1 MRNLGSGVFRAVF
14 EEAESSEPSAFGLLP
29 TQNNRR
35 RSFAV
40 STIVNCIALAL
51 FLAFALT
58 HLPQVKPAPVE
69 ATALT
74 FELPKPHL
82 PRIPRVK
89 RIKVV
94 PASPKLLAKLA
105 PQKIPTPPRA
115 VAELEPQKIPSP
127 PKAAAAIPSVK
138 VGAFTTVRPTAV
150 ANIRSTPTVN
160 VGAFGNPMGA
170 RVNANAQEARLQ
182 APVLGT
188 FGGVPGATGTAGSG
202 SPRRGVGGGGGGVR
216 VGGFGTSPGGGGG
229 ALPQP
234 MQADT
239 QPVTV
244 THSAQPVYT
253 AEAHSAGVQGEV
265 VLRVRFAADGRVE
278 VLSVVQ
284 PLGHGLDESAE
295 NAVRQYRFIPA
306 KRNGQPVDQ
315 TTTVHV
321 RFQLA

>member
-1 MRNLGSGVFRAVF
+1 MRIFGQGIFRALF
-14 EEAESSEPSAFGLLP
+14 EEAENNEPYAFGLLP
-29 TQNNRR
+29 AQNNRR

-40 STIVNCIALAL
+40 STIANCVALVL
-51 FLAFALT
+51 FIAFALT

-74 FELPKPHL
+74 FELHKPHL

-89 RIKVV
+89 RVRVV
-94 PASPKLLAKLA
+94 PPSLKLLAK
-105 PQKIPTPPRA
+105 
-115 VAELEPQKIPSP
+115 LEPQKIPSP
-127 PKAAAAIPSVK
+127 PRAVAAIPSVK
-138 VGAFTTVRPTAV
+138 VGAITTVKPTAV
-150 ANIRSTPTVN
+150 ANIRSTPTVK

-188 FGGVPGATGTAGSG
+188 FGGVPGATGTTGSG
-202 SPRRGVGGGGGGVR
+202 SPRRGVGGGGGGVS
-216 VGGFGTSPGGGGG
+216 VGGFGTAAGGGGGG
-229 ALPQP
+229 ALPRAV
-234 MQADT
+234 QADT
-239 QPVTV
+239 EPVTV
-244 THSAQPVYT
+244 THSARPVYT

-265 VLRVRFAADGRVE
+265 VLRVRFAADGRIE
-278 VLSVVQ
+278 ILSVVQ